1 MFDTHSPRR
10 LPVVL
15 ALVVLTASPRL
26 SPAATF
32 RVGSEGSPCTH
43 ATLAAAVAAAAA
55 NGPGLD
61 TILLSDNITLTAQI
75 LINDQSLEIAGGF
88 MSCSDTAPTSAR
100 SLVSVQVGDAIFVTS
115 PGARLVTLQG
125 LSLIRSAATPV
136 ARLLRIEGNPI
147 VTLANTL
154 LSNGAVDNGANVWM
168 SGAGLLLITD
178 WQGSTSNIYGGGATG
193 IGGGIYCQGGATIT
207 LDSGGIS
214 GNRADGNGGGAYLN
228 GCTLR
233 VWSGHAQP
241 VVCGGAQ
248 YGVVCNRSENGVGGG
263 IYATNGSD
271 VELTGTAAV
280 PALVAENVAD
290 EGGGIHATGP
300 GTTVVAQNAWIN
312 DNIGAFEGGG
322 VYVRNSASFTMTST
336 AADCRGL
343 LCSQIS
349 RNNSNITGGIG
360 AGVAADSGADVV
372 IRQAYMTG
380 NTANV
385 TGSVIFA
392 EDAGTT
398 VALEGLVVRANSGS
412 LNDAYFETDDG
423 AVLTMAFSTVDEGM
437 GCCKGLFDTNNG
449 STVNLYSSILMAIF
463 ETTGEGRIF
472 DEPIAAGETRF
483 GDCLLHREHV
493 STLPPPVDGN
503 AYETIVSPGTLF
515 VNRAAGDLRL
525 RRGSQAQDFCDTVR
539 YTPATTDIDREPRGW
554 DDPTVADSPF
564 GPYDLGADEWRPLLI
579 ADHEEGNCS
588 DWTSDTSGC

>member
-1 MFDTHSPRR
+1 MFPSNRARVRT
-10 LPVVL
+10 LAAGGLLLLAGAPV
-15 ALVVLTASPRL
+15 A
-26 SPAATF
+26 AATF
-32 RVGSEGSPCTH
+32 RVGNDGIPPCTH
-43 ATLAAAVAAAAA
+43 TTLAAAVAAAAA
-55 NGPGLD
+55 NGPGSDSIYVEGNVTISSTLD
-61 TILLSDNITLTAQI
+61 LNNHSVEIVGGFPDCIAAAPGPGRSTATMTANPGFWI
-75 LINDQSLEIAGGF
+75 HGGTSSRTVTIAGF
-88 MSCSDTAPTSAR
+88 
-100 SLVSVQVGDAIFVTS
+100 QI
-115 PGARLVTLQG
+115 
-125 LSLIRSAATPV
+125 IRSGAGG
-136 ARLLRIEGNPI
+136 RLIDAQGPALVWIEN
-147 VTLANTL
+147 AF
-154 LSNGAVDNGANVWM
+154 LSNGAAVDGANVRM
-168 SGAGLLLITD
+168 AGDVILYLGAD
-178 WQGSTSNIYGGGATG
+178 ASVYGGDATG
-193 IGGGIYCQGGATIT
+193 DGGGIHC
-207 LDSGGIS
+207 SGGGTILATAGS
-214 GNRADGNGGGAYLN
+214 RIGDNTAAFDGGGVYMDDCLMNLFA
-228 GCTLR
+228 GTPGTVIC
-233 VWSGHAQP
+233 P
-241 VVCGGAQ
+241 VGGE
-248 YGVVCNRSENGVGGG
+248 GVVCNRAESSGGGIYAINGSQVNLIGGALDPAVVAENVSDQGGG
-263 IYATNGSD
+263 IYATGAAVD
-271 VELTGTAAV
+271 VEAS
-280 PALVAENVAD
+280 
-290 EGGGIHATGP
+290 
-300 GTTVVAQNAWIN
+300 NAWIT

-322 VYVRNSASFTMTST
+322 VYVRDGASFSLVST
-336 AADCRGL
+336 EPDCRGM

-372 IRQAYMTG
+372 IRQTYMTG

-449 STVNLYSSILMAIF
+449 STVNLYDSILIAISDA
-463 ETTGEGRIF
+463 TGQGRIF

-525 RRGSQAQDFCDTVR
+525 RRGSQAQDFCDTFR

-579 ADHEEGNCS
+579 ADHEEGDCS
-588 DWTSDTSGC
+588 DWSSDTGGC